1 MRRNFKSM
9 LAFCLFLIFL
19 VPLGLP
25 ALSQGAAP
33 DTWYWSNPQPQGN
46 SLSEIAFGNATF
58 VAVGSAGTILTSANG
73 AAWTIQT
80 SPVTEDLSGVI
91 FGNGT
96 FVAVGAGGKILT
108 SANGTAWTSQVSGV
122 TRTSRGG
129 LRQRQVCGHWKLLAR
144 S

>member
-9 LAFCLFLIFL
+9 FAFCLFLILL

-25 ALSQGAAP
+25 ALSQGAVP

-46 SLSEIAFGNATF
+46 ALSEIAFGNGTF
-58 VAVGSAGTILTSANG
+58 VAAGSAGTILTSANG

-80 SPVTEDLSGVI
+80 SPVTEDLSGIV

-108 SANGTAWTSQVSGV
+108 SANGSAW
-122 TRTSRGG
+122 
-129 LRQRQVCGHWKLLAR
+129 
-144 S
+144 